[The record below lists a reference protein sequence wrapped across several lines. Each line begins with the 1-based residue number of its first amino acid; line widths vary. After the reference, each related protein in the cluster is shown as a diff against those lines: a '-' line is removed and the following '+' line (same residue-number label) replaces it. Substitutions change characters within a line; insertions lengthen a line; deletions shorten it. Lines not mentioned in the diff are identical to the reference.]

1 MLIFVE
7 NDADAYQVP
16 YEDILPNNPTFE
28 QMRDVVCTRKIRPP
42 TSARWL
48 NHSVGFYSILKK
60 RTNEPNFLSYRSF
73 VQL

>member
-48 NHSVGFYSILKK
+48 NHSVGFYSI
-60 RTNEPNFLSYRSF
+60 
-73 VQL
+73 